1 MDHALQLMVVRS
13 PFVNWLPVKRHFVLF
28 KMQASNGLGDVY
40 WVVTQPDLSGP
51 MPTRRPPPKA
61 ASTPSTPVG
70 AVSRSFSL
78 QSTPSQ
84 RVDVYDEI
92 DDFEDDEELPQKSNR
107 ALNDISN
114 FMLDLP
120 PFATGKVVISF

>member
-1 MDHALQLMVVRS
+1 
-13 PFVNWLPVKRHFVLF
+13 
-28 KMQASNGLGDVY
+28 MQASNGLGDVY
-40 WVVTQPDLSGP
+40 FLVTQPDLSGP

-61 ASTPSTPVG
+61 ASTPSTPI
-70 AVSRSFSL
+70 SKSFSL

-84 RVDVYDEI
+84 RVDVDDEI

>member
-1 MDHALQLMVVRS
+1 MCQLATS
-13 PFVNWLPVKRHFVLF
+13 QLIFVLF
-28 KMQASNGLGDVY
+28 KMQASNALGDVY
-40 WVVTQPDLSGP
+40 FLVTQPDLSGP

-61 ASTPSTPVG
+61 TSTPSTPAGEVYK
-70 AVSRSFSL
+70 SYSL

-84 RVDVYDEI
+84 RVDVDDEI

-120 PFATGKVVISF
+120 PFATGKVAISF

>member
-1 MDHALQLMVVRS
+1 
-13 PFVNWLPVKRHFVLF
+13 
-28 KMQASNGLGDVY
+28 MQASNGLGDVY